1 MGNNKNLILYLVFVI
16 FYLSGC
22 APRVA
27 PPPVY
32 RDMDLTLDEV
42 ISRAG
47 RDIDTL
53 KAVVD
58 VTIKKKNNNYNSSIN
73 ASVLVKRP
81 GLVHMRIYKF
91 GMLMDDIVIRNN
103 EVHVV
108 SGKKRAWLKDVGR
121 EFYHA
126 IFRWDGIMKASM
138 SRKGS
143 EYIIRTEGMEI
154 HLDNRSLFPLS
165 QVIKISDRSAHITYS
180 RPKLEGDLWFPSF
193 IKIDMEGLSF
203 SIKIEKLF
211 LNPEPGNMDF
221 KLTEEVRNLN

>member
-1 MGNNKNLILYLVFVI
+1 MN
-16 FYLSGC
+16 
-22 APRVA
+22 
-27 PPPVY
+27 
-32 RDMDLTLDEV
+32 
-42 ISRAG
+42 
-47 RDIDTL
+47 
-53 KAVVD
+53 
-58 VTIKKKNNNYNSSIN
+58 
-73 ASVLVKRP
+73 
-81 GLVHMRIYKF
+81 
-91 GMLMDDIVIRNN
+91 
-103 EVHVV
+103 
-108 SGKKRAWLKDVGR
+108 
-121 EFYHA
+121 
-126 IFRWDGIMKASM
+126 ASM